1 MHATRPRSLVR
12 LSSSSTPAK
21 RVMSRSLPAWGGSVL
36 VRATLVGALV
46 MWTASSSLTAAESAD
61 WPQWR
66 GPAGQGHAPEARDLP
81 VTWTD
86 ASNITWKTAIPG
98 KGWSSPVIE
107 GRTIWMTTAVE
118 TPLTEE
124 EKKKRAADSTNSQ
137 PLNVAGTV
145 ALRAIGVD
153 RETGKVEADILLF
166 EVKDPDPIHTLNSF
180 ASPSPI
186 IEQGKLY
193 CHFGTNGT
201 ACVDT
206 ATRKIDW
213 VNSELHLKHENGP
226 GSTPVLFGD
235 LLIVHCDGSDV
246 QFLVALDKKTGKTQ
260 WKTERSG
267 ALNSNPQLKK
277 AYGTPLILDIE
288 GRSVLLSTG
297 ADWLYAYEPKS
308 GKELWKL
315 NYGVLGFS
323 IVPRPVAAHGMLY
336 FSTSFMQPEML
347 AVRLGDGGTTPEI
360 AWRAKKGAPQMPSPL
375 VVGDELYVVSD
386 KGVATCMDAKTG
398 AVHYSERL
406 GGNFCSSPLYADGRV
421 YIGNREGQVFV
432 LAPGKKLDVLATN
445 TVDGAVM
452 ATPAAVG
459 RTMFLRTEHSLYR
472 IEKR

>member
-1 MHATRPRSLVR
+1 
-12 LSSSSTPAK
+12 
-21 RVMSRSLPAWGGSVL
+21 MSRSLPAWGGSVL

-86 ASNITWKTAIPG
+86 ATNITWKTAIPG

-308 GKELWKL
+308 GKSC
-315 NYGVLGFS
+315 GS
-323 IVPRPVAAHGMLY
+323 
-336 FSTSFMQPEML
+336 
-347 AVRLGDGGTTPEI
+347 
-360 AWRAKKGAPQMPSPL
+360 
-375 VVGDELYVVSD
+375 
-386 KGVATCMDAKTG
+386 
-398 AVHYSERL
+398 
-406 GGNFCSSPLYADGRV
+406 
-421 YIGNREGQVFV
+421 
-432 LAPGKKLDVLATN
+432 
-445 TVDGAVM
+445 
-452 ATPAAVG
+452 
-459 RTMFLRTEHSLYR
+459 
-472 IEKR
+472 